1 MLSSRD
7 GAVLGVVTRSAGF
20 LVLVVV
26 RLGVFPSCSCRNV
39 VVWVLGVV
47 GFGVSVTRFVSSVS
61 LRCVGAQLSWV
72 SNAGAGDGNAG
83 FVAREVGRAGAGVRV
98 GVWLVCPGAVR
109 VREAMRGTSNT
120 NMT

>member
-1 MLSSRD
+1 M
-7 GAVLGVVTRSAGF
+7 LGVVSRSAGF
-20 LVLVVV
+20 LVVGVV
-26 RLGVFPSCSCRNV
+26 RLGYCPSCSCRSV
-39 VVWVLGVV
+39 VVWVVSVV
-47 GFGVSVTRFVSSVS
+47 SFSVSVTRFVSSVS
-61 LRCVGAQLSWV
+61 LRGVGAEV
-72 SNAGAGDGNAG
+72 SRFTFAGAGNENAG